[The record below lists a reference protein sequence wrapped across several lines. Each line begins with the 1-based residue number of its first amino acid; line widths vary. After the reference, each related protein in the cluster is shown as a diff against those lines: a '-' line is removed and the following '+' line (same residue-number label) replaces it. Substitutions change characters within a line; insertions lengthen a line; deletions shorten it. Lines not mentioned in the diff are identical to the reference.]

1 VSYHLSS
8 FKSPTYHDFIMS
20 MLITLRHFFQRYAR
34 WLLLAIAAISA
45 LFLAGQYWLQG
56 PITPVLTVVQ
66 RDFVQT
72 VVASGH
78 VESPHRVE
86 LGAQVTGTVLRIPVT
101 EGQNVVVG
109 QTLIALDSNE
119 LQAALHQ
126 AELAVAQA
134 QARLRQ
140 VHEVQAPVAE
150 QTVRQAQAN
159 QDASTQALQRAQS
172 LFEKGFIGQAA
183 LEESMRAESVARAQ
197 LRSAQQQ
204 LRSASS
210 GGSDLAV
217 AESALSQA
225 QAGVDLA
232 RARLRYAYIQAPVSG
247 TLIAR
252 NVEPGDV
259 VQPGKV
265 LMVLSPAGE
274 TQLVVQMD
282 EKHLNLLKL
291 GQTALA
297 SADAY
302 AGQRFS
308 ASLAFI
314 NPGVDAQRGS
324 VEVKLNVP
332 QAPEYLKQD
341 MTVSVDIEVGRRS
354 NAVLVPTEGVHDL
367 EGVSPWVLR
376 VANGRAVRTPVQLG
390 LRTPALCEVLGG
402 LKADD
407 WVIPTTAALVRDNTR
422 VRAVPQTV
430 TK

>member
-1 VSYHLSS
+1 
-8 FKSPTYHDFIMS
+8 
-20 MLITLRHFFQRYAR
+20 MLITLRLFVQRYMG
-34 WLLLAIAAISA
+34 WLLLTAAVLVVA
-45 LFLAGQYWLQG
+45 FLGVRYGLQG
-56 PITPVLTVVQ
+56 PATPVLAVVQ

-86 LGAQVTGTVLRIPVT
+86 LGAQVTGTVLRIPVA
-101 EGQNVVVG
+101 EGQTVTAG
-109 QTLIALDSNE
+109 QTLIELESTE

-126 AELAVAQA
+126 AQLAVAQA
-134 QARLRQ
+134 QAKLRQ

-150 QTVRQAQAN
+150 QAERQAQAN
-159 QDASTQALQRAQS
+159 QDAATQALQRAQS
-172 LFEKGFIGQAA
+172 LFNQGFIGQAA
-183 LEESMRAESVARAQ
+183 LDESKRSESVARAQ
-197 LRSAQQQ
+197 LRSTQQQ

-225 QAGVDLA
+225 QAGADLA
-232 RARLRYAYIQAPVSG
+232 RARLRYAQIQAPVAG

-291 GQTALA
+291 GQVAQA

-308 ASLAFI
+308 ASLVFI

-324 VEVKLNVP
+324 VLVKLQVP
-332 QAPEYLKQD
+332 QPPAYLTQD
-341 MTVSVDIEVGRRS
+341 MTVSVDIEVGHRRQ
-354 NAVLVPTEGVHDL
+354 AVLVPTEAVHDL
-367 EGVSPWVLR
+367 DGASPWVLR
-376 VANGRAVRTPVQLG
+376 VVDGRAVHTPVQLG
-390 LRTPALCEVLGG
+390 LRTPTLCEVLGG
-402 LKADD
+402 LKAGD
-407 WVIPTTAALVRDNTR
+407 WVVPITAALVLDNAR
-422 VRAVPQTV
+422 VRAMPPSV

>member
-1 VSYHLSS
+1 
-8 FKSPTYHDFIMS
+8 
-20 MLITLRHFFQRYAR
+20 MLITLRLFVQRYMG
-34 WLLLAIAAISA
+34 WLLLTAAVLVVA
-45 LFLAGQYWLQG
+45 FLGVRYGLQG
-56 PITPVLTVVQ
+56 PATPVLAVVQ

-86 LGAQVTGTVLRIPVT
+86 LGAQVTGTVLRIPVA
-101 EGQNVVVG
+101 EGQTVTAG
-109 QTLIALDSNE
+109 QTLIELESTE

-126 AELAVAQA
+126 AQLAVAQA
-134 QARLRQ
+134 QAKLRQ

-150 QTVRQAQAN
+150 QAERQAQAN
-159 QDASTQALQRAQS
+159 QDAATQALQRAQS
-172 LFEKGFIGQAA
+172 LFNQGFIGQAA
-183 LEESMRAESVARAQ
+183 LDESKRSESVARAQ
-197 LRSAQQQ
+197 LRSTQQQ

-225 QAGVDLA
+225 QAGADVA
-232 RARLRYAYIQAPVSG
+232 RARLRYAQIQAPVAG

-291 GQTALA
+291 GQVAQA

-308 ASLAFI
+308 ASLVFI

-324 VEVKLNVP
+324 VLVKLQVP
-332 QAPEYLKQD
+332 QPPAYLTQD
-341 MTVSVDIEVGRRS
+341 MTVSVDIEVGHRRQ
-354 NAVLVPTEGVHDL
+354 AVLLPTEAVHDL
-367 EGVSPWVLR
+367 DGASPWVLR
-376 VANGRAVRTPVQLG
+376 VVDGRAVHTPVQLG
-390 LRTPALCEVLGG
+390 LRTPTLCEVLGG
-402 LKADD
+402 LKAGD
-407 WVIPTTAALVRDNTR
+407 WVVPITAALVLDNAR
-422 VRAVPQTV
+422 VRAMPPSV

>member
-1 VSYHLSS
+1 
-8 FKSPTYHDFIMS
+8 
-20 MLITLRHFFQRYAR
+20 MLITLRLFVQRYMG
-34 WLLLAIAAISA
+34 WLLLTAAVLVVA
-45 LFLAGQYWLQG
+45 FLGVRYGLQG
-56 PITPVLTVVQ
+56 PATPVLAVVQ

-86 LGAQVTGTVLRIPVT
+86 LGAQVTGTVLRIPVA
-101 EGQNVVVG
+101 EGQTVTAG
-109 QTLIALDSNE
+109 QTLIELESTE

-126 AELAVAQA
+126 AQLAVAQA
-134 QARLRQ
+134 QAKLRQ

-150 QTVRQAQAN
+150 QAERQAQAN
-159 QDASTQALQRAQS
+159 QDAATQALQRAQS
-172 LFEKGFIGQAA
+172 LFNQGFIGQAA
-183 LEESMRAESVARAQ
+183 LDESKRSESVARAQ
-197 LRSAQQQ
+197 LRSTQQQ

-225 QAGVDLA
+225 QAGADVA
-232 RARLRYAYIQAPVSG
+232 RARLRYAQIQAPVAG

-291 GQTALA
+291 GQVAQA

-308 ASLAFI
+308 ASLVFI

-324 VEVKLNVP
+324 VLVKLQVP
-332 QAPEYLKQD
+332 QPPAYLTQD
-341 MTVSVDIEVGRRS
+341 MTVSVDIEVGHRRQ
-354 NAVLVPTEGVHDL
+354 AVLLPTEAVHDL
-367 EGVSPWVLR
+367 DGASPWVLR
-376 VANGRAVRTPVQLG
+376 VVDGRAVHTPVQLG
-390 LRTPALCEVLGG
+390 LRTPTLCEVLGG
-402 LKADD
+402 LKAGD
-407 WVIPTTAALVRDNTR
+407 WVVPITAALVSDNAR
-422 VRAVPQTV
+422 VRAMPPSV
-430 TK
+430 TQ

>member
-1 VSYHLSS
+1 
-8 FKSPTYHDFIMS
+8 
-20 MLITLRHFFQRYAR
+20 MLITLRLFVQRYMG
-34 WLLLAIAAISA
+34 WLLLTAAV
-45 LFLAGQYWLQG
+45 LVGVFLGVRYGLQG
-56 PITPVLTVVQ
+56 PATPVLAVVQ

-86 LGAQVTGTVLRIPVT
+86 LGAQVTGTVLRIPVA
-101 EGQNVVVG
+101 EGQTVTAG
-109 QTLIALDSNE
+109 QTLIELESTE

-126 AELAVAQA
+126 AQLAVAQA
-134 QARLRQ
+134 QAKLRQ

-150 QTVRQAQAN
+150 QAERQAQAN
-159 QDASTQALQRAQS
+159 QDAATQALQRAQS
-172 LFEKGFIGQAA
+172 LFNQGFIGQAA
-183 LEESMRAESVARAQ
+183 LDESKRSESVARAQ
-197 LRSAQQQ
+197 LRSTQQQ

-225 QAGVDLA
+225 QAGADLA
-232 RARLRYAYIQAPVSG
+232 RARLRYAQIQAPVAG

-291 GQTALA
+291 GQVAQA

-308 ASLAFI
+308 ASLVFI

-324 VEVKLNVP
+324 VLVKLQVP
-332 QAPEYLKQD
+332 QPPAYLTQD
-341 MTVSVDIEVGRRS
+341 MTVSVDIEVGHRRQ
-354 NAVLVPTEGVHDL
+354 AVLVPTEAVHDL
-367 EGVSPWVLR
+367 DGASPWVLR
-376 VANGRAVRTPVQLG
+376 VVDGRAVHTPVQLG
-390 LRTPALCEVLGG
+390 LRTPTLCEVLGG
-402 LKADD
+402 LKAGD
-407 WVIPTTAALVRDNTR
+407 WVVPITAALVLDNAR
-422 VRAVPQTV
+422 VRAMPPSV

>member
-1 VSYHLSS
+1 MSS
-8 FKSPTYHDFIMS
+8 FDMRAYHDFIMS
-20 MLITLRHFFQRYAR
+20 MFTTSRLFVQRYAG
-34 WLLLAIAAISA
+34 WLLFVLAALLAIF
-45 LFLAGQYWLQG
+45 FLGKTWLQG
-56 PITPVLTVVQ
+56 PATPVLSVVQ

-86 LGAQVTGTVLRIPVT
+86 LGAQVTGTVLRIPVS
-101 EGQNVVVG
+101 EGQTVTAG
-109 QTLIALDSNE
+109 QTLIELESTE
-119 LQAALHQ
+119 LQAALRQ
-126 AELAVAQA
+126 AELAVTQA
-134 QARLRQ
+134 QAKLRQ

-150 QTVRQAQAN
+150 QAVRQALAN
-159 QDASTQALQRAQS
+159 QDAAKQALQRAQR
-172 LFEKGFIGQAA
+172 LFDKGFIGQAA
-183 LEESMRAESVARAQ
+183 LDESTRAESVAGAQ

-204 LRSASS
+204 LRSANS

-225 QAGVDLA
+225 QAGADLA
-232 RARLRYAYIQAPVSG
+232 RARLRYAKIQAPVSG

-252 NVEPGDV
+252 SVEPGDV

-291 GQTALA
+291 GQVALA

-324 VEVKLNVP
+324 VEVKLHVP
-332 QAPEYLKQD
+332 QPPDYLKQD
-341 MTVSVDIEVGRRS
+341 MTVSVDIEVGQRS
-354 NAVLVPTEGVHDL
+354 QAVLVPTEAVHDL
-367 EGVSPWVLR
+367 ESTSPWVLK
-376 VANGRAVRTPVQLG
+376 VMDGRATRTSVQLG
-390 LRTPALCEVLGG
+390 LRTPALCEVLEG
-402 LKADD
+402 LTVGD
-407 WVIPTTAALVRDNTR
+407 WVIPTTAVSVLDHAR
-422 VRAVPQTV
+422 VRAIPQSV